1 MTELTTELKPS
12 GASIEPNPIKT
23 SEKVKRFLY
32 SQRGWLW
39 MLPAFILLCVFTFWP
54 ILNTL
59 ISAFRENYSALS
71 DRHTG
76 IGFENFVNVVQ
87 DAYFLTCLRNTV
99 VLAFISVPLST
110 LLALFISVALAS
122 IKPLQKAFQT
132 IFFLPYLTN
141 ALSIGAVFAAMFKI
155 IGASAANPETYGLMN
170 SILGVFGIEPV
181 NWINVGAPTWAMMTV
196 VITYEVWSGLAFK
209 ILILFGALMNVNKQ
223 YYDAAKI
230 DAASKSRI
238 LWKITVPLISPMI
251 SYLVIT
257 GFIGAFKSYTAIVG
271 IFGEY
276 MGPNKQYEMGTI
288 VGLIY
293 KYIGDSKTGVA
304 CAASLILFALIMVFT
319 AINMLLS
326 KKRVHY

>member
-1 MTELTTELKPS
+1 MTETSTELKPS
-12 GASIEPNPIKT
+12 GSAYIQQPLTKG
-23 SEKVKRFLY
+23 EKIKRFLY

-54 ILNTL
+54 IVNTL
-59 ISAFRENYSALS
+59 ISSVRNNYTALS
-71 DRHTG
+71 GRSDG
-76 IGFENFVNVVQ
+76 LGFENFKTAIT

-99 VLAFISVPLST
+99 IFAFVSVPLST
-110 LLALFISVALAS
+110 IIALMISVALAS
-122 IKPLQKAFQT
+122 IKPLQKAYQS

-141 ALSIGAVFAAMFKI
+141 AMSIGAVFYTMFQV
-155 IGASAANPETYGLMN
+155 IGTKAQLENGMGSWGLVN
-170 SILGVFGIEPV
+170 VVFGTKIHWV
-181 NWINVGAPTWAMMTV
+181 DSDASTIAMMIV
-196 VITYEVWSGLAFK
+196 VIIYEVWSGLAFK

-271 IFGEY
+271 IFGPQ
-276 MGPNKQYEMGTI
+276 MGPSQQYEMGTI

-304 CAASLILFALIMVFT
+304 CAASLILFAMIMVFT
-319 AINMLLS
+319 AINMLIS